1 MSFVKKN
8 WYLVIPA
15 ALLGA
20 PALMALYISASYGY
34 SFGESVECLKAI
46 GQEKTKFAPF
56 GYSESK
62 FKQIT
67 PGMSGRDV
75 FELVNKPIERHDND
89 TLWLYSVAVDGAKYY
104 HERAVIMDKGK
115 VTATIKRFHTPES
128 K

>member
-1 MSFVKKN
+1 MTFLKKN

-20 PALMALYISASYGY
+20 PLLMALYISVSYDY
-34 SFGESVECLKAI
+34 TFGESVECLKAM
-46 GQEKTKFAPF
+46 GKERTKFAPF
-56 GYSESK
+56 GYSESE
-62 FKQIT
+62 FKRIA

-89 TLWLYSVAVDGAKYY
+89 TVWLYSVPVDNAPFY
-104 HERAVIMDKGK
+104 HERTVLMDKGK
-115 VTATIKRFHTPES
+115 VTGTIKRFHTPET

>member
-1 MSFVKKN
+1 MTFLKKN
-8 WYLVIPA
+8 WYLLIPA

-46 GQEKTKFAPF
+46 GKEKTKFAPF
-56 GYSESK
+56 GYSESD
-62 FKQIT
+62 FVRIQ

-75 FELVNKPIERHDND
+75 FELVDKPIERHDND
-89 TLWLYSVAVDGAKYY
+89 SVWLYSVPVDGATYY
-104 HERAVIMDKGK
+104 HERKVLMDKGK
-115 VTATIKRFHTPES
+115 VTGVIKRFHTPES